1 MANGNGGIWATL
13 MQQGF
18 TPQQIQQL
26 MQLGVLEEE
35 GDIISQEMSMANRLR
50 ERQMP
55 GGRYAGRAYV
65 AGHPL
70 EFMATGMDRLRGEMA
85 AQDAIRRQ
93 REAAQEKARLRAQFL
108 QQMGMGARSQ
118 TPRPGMTP
126 PPGPAPTPSAAQTY
140 AYGTNPGTPT
150 SGWQ

>member
-1 MANGNGGIWATL
+1 MANGGVWQTL

-18 TPQQIQQL
+18 SPQQIQQL

-35 GDIISQEMSMANRLR
+35 GDIVSQEMGMAQRLR

-55 GGRYAGRAYV
+55 GGRYSGRAYV
-65 AGHPL
+65 AAHPF
-70 EFMATGMDRLRGEMA
+70 EFAATGIDRLRGEMA

-93 REAAQEKARLRAQFL
+93 REAAQQKARLRAQFL
-108 QQMGMGARSQ
+108 QQMGVGARGQ

-140 AYGTNPGTPT
+140 AYGANPGTPT

>member
-1 MANGNGGIWATL
+1 MANGGVWNTL

-35 GDIISQEMSMANRLR
+35 GDITSQEMEMAQRLR
-50 ERQMP
+50 QRQMP

-65 AGHPL
+65 AAHPF
-70 EFMATGMDRLRGEMA
+70 EFMATGMDRMRGEMA
-85 AQDAIRRQ
+85 AQAAIQQQRDAAR
-93 REAAQEKARLRAQFL
+93 EKARLRAQFL
-108 QQMGMGARSQ
+108 QQMGIGAKTQ
-118 TPRPGMTP
+118 TPQPGMAP
-126 PPGPAPTPSAAQTY
+126 RPGPAPTPSAAQTY
-140 AYGTNPGTPT
+140 AYGANPGTPT